1 MNSPRCSIS
10 RRTFLSAGLACIGS
24 IVLNGSF
31 PNNRSAAA
39 QEQAGSGRP
48 NLSTLKSQFGFRG
61 GVLDSSDPGFEQTAF
76 GGLWNKLQPKRRPQI
91 IAQARDEQDVVAAVK
106 FARAKKLKVTVRGGG
121 HEWCNPS
128 LRDNGLLIDL
138 TNLNRVLSIDAG
150 ARRAVVQPVVS
161 NRQVQAA
168 LNSHGMAFPTGHC
181 PEVKLSGYL
190 LSGGMSWNHGVWGP
204 GVASVEAIE
213 IVNAKGKVITASA
226 TENPDYFWAARGCG
240 PGFFGVALR
249 YHLKLYPQ
257 PQAIISSAYYYPYEH
272 LVELA
277 KWLDQLA
284 RQLPS
289 SLELSLFAIQAPP
302 DLIDK
307 TNASNRK
314 VALVSAV
321 MYADSA
327 DTGRSTLS
335 ALDSYPSLNQCLS
348 RSVAKQTNFTE
359 LFDVSGA
366 LWPNNLRSKVDAL
379 FFNAPLADLC
389 RAVKDH
395 VSVAPSPLTVVM
407 FVVYTGKNRPPA
419 TPSDA
424 AFSVTGEL
432 YGGPWTMWESP
443 DQDPANSSWHD
454 KCVELLKPHVA
465 GHYIGETDFAG
476 HPEYARLSYG
486 PAAWEQINKLRK
498 KFDPEG
504 LFFDFSDGLST

>member
-10 RRTFLSAGLACIGS
+10 RRTLLSAGLAGSGS
-24 IVLNGSF
+24 IVLSGSF

-48 NLSTLKSQFGFRG
+48 NLSALKSQFGFRG
-61 GVLDSSDPGFEQTAF
+61 GVLDSSDPSFEQTAF
-76 GGLWNKLQPKRRPQI
+76 GGLWNKLQRKRHPQI

-138 TNLNRVLSIDAG
+138 TNLNRVLSIDTG

-161 NRQVQAA
+161 NRQVQTAV
-168 LNSHGMAFPTGHC
+168 NSHGMSFPTGHC

-249 YHLKLYPQ
+249 YHLKLYPL
-257 PQAIISSAYYYPYEH
+257 PRAIISSVYYYPYEH
-272 LVELA
+272 LVQLA

-284 RQLPS
+284 SQLPS
-289 SLELSLFAIQAPP
+289 SIELSLFAVQAPP
-302 DLIDK
+302 DLVDK

-321 MYADSA
+321 MFADSA
-327 DTGRSTLS
+327 NTARSALS
-335 ALDSYPSLNQCLS
+335 PLDSYPSLGQCLS

-379 FFNAPLADLC
+379 FLNAPLADLC
-389 RAVKDH
+389 RAVK
-395 VSVAPSPLTVVM
+395 
-407 FVVYTGKNRPPA
+407 
-419 TPSDA
+419 
-424 AFSVTGEL
+424 
-432 YGGPWTMWESP
+432 
-443 DQDPANSSWHD
+443 
-454 KCVELLKPHVA
+454 
-465 GHYIGETDFAG
+465 
-476 HPEYARLSYG
+476 
-486 PAAWEQINKLRK
+486 
-498 KFDPEG
+498 
-504 LFFDFSDGLST
+504 

>member
-1 MNSPRCSIS
+1 
-10 RRTFLSAGLACIGS
+10 
-24 IVLNGSF
+24 
-31 PNNRSAAA
+31 
-39 QEQAGSGRP
+39 
-48 NLSTLKSQFGFRG
+48 
-61 GVLDSSDPGFEQTAF
+61 
-76 GGLWNKLQPKRRPQI
+76 
-91 IAQARDEQDVVAAVK
+91 
-106 FARAKKLKVTVRGGG
+106 
-121 HEWCNPS
+121 
-128 LRDNGLLIDL
+128 
-138 TNLNRVLSIDAG
+138 
-150 ARRAVVQPVVS
+150 VVQPVVS
-161 NRQVQAA
+161 NRQVQTAV
-168 LNSHGMAFPTGHC
+168 NSHGMSFPTGHC

-213 IVNAKGKVITASA
+213 IVNAQGKVITASA

-249 YHLKLYPQ
+249 YHLKLHPL
-257 PQAIISSAYYYPYEH
+257 PQAIMSSVYYYPYEH
-272 LVELA
+272 LVQLA

-289 SLELSLFAIQAPP
+289 SIELSLFAIQAPP
-302 DLIDK
+302 DMVDK

-321 MYADSA
+321 MFADSA
-327 DTGRSTLS
+327 DTARSTLS
-335 ALDSYPSLNQCLS
+335 ALDSYPSFDQCLS
-348 RSVAKQTNFTE
+348 RSMAKQTNFTE

-366 LWPNNLRSKVDAL
+366 LWPNNLRCKVDAL
-379 FFNAPLADLC
+379 FFNVPLADLC

-395 VSVAPSPLTVVM
+395 VSVAPSPMTVLM
-407 FVVYTGKNRPPA
+407 FAVYTGKNRPPA

-432 YGGPWTMWESP
+432 YGGPWTMWADP
-443 DQDPANSSWHD
+443 DQDAANSSWHD

-465 GHYIGETDFAG
+465 GHYIGETDFSG
-476 HPEYARLSYG
+476 RPEFARLSYS
-486 PAAWEQINKLRK
+486 PAAWEKINKLRK